1 MFDILDELS
10 QTEKMY
16 DNNLEQI
23 EELEKKN
30 IRLTSEMCLNIKKS
44 KSEIIKKIN
53 DNEDYLKLNPNMS
66 GIIDDFLKQISYDK
80 INDISK
86 AKMVIEI
93 LREIKEHNQNIEE
106 QQTRQMNNDKIAT
119 NSNGF
124 FNKIVVA
131 VKEELKNDN

>member
-66 GIIDDFLKQISYDK
+66 GIIDDFLKQISYDE